1 MIKTDKDFFVAYQ
14 PISLNITKAKDD
26 KVFIEGIISSEKTDA
41 SGEIIKQDGLDFSY
55 LMSSG
60 YLNYEHRSG
69 VENILGEALK
79 IMPTEKDGVKATAM
93 KGMLYKKKKIVKDI
107 LETINAMK
115 DAGSN
120 RKLGFS
126 VEGRVEARDPRNP
139 SIITKAK
146 VLNVSVTANP
156 CNTDADFEI
165 VKKNIL
171 IKEEEMKKEYD
182 DLGMSYRQSKMLED
196 YSMKLCA
203 LLGSLPQDADLPEW
217 VQAKI
222 TKALDYLQAS
232 YHYLCV
238 EMQEMEMGYDYKR
251 KEKYYDM
258 DKAPIKYED
267 KSPEAVAA
275 KLLEVHP
282 ELMDEK
288 VMEAI
293 HQMMM
298 DKKLPE
304 MEDELKPEHKRELS
318 GDIEHDIAPHEG
330 AQAIEDVRIE
340 MDKNEEIRV
349 ESLEDEVSSEDYD
362 DAKVRDLV
370 QEILSKYP
378 EIKDE
383 KIMALVHQLMD
394 K

>member
-115 DAGSN
+115 DAGSS

-165 VKKNIL
+165 VKKNI
-171 IKEEEMKKEYD
+171 ISKEEEMKKEYE
-182 DLGMSYRQSKMLED
+182 DLSMSYKQSKMLED

-217 VQAKI
+217 VQSKI

-232 YHYLCV
+232 YHYLDV
-238 EMQEMEMGYDYKR
+238 EMKEMEMGYHS
-251 KEKYYDM
+251 KEEKGYHSE
-258 DKAPIKYED
+258 ED
-267 KSPEAVAA
+267 K
-275 KLLEVHP
+275 
-282 ELMDEK
+282 D
-288 VMEAI
+288 
-293 HQMMM
+293 M

-304 MEDELKPEHKRELS
+304 LEDELKPEHRRELT
-318 GDIEHDIAPHEG
+318 GDIEHDIAPFEG

-349 ESLEDEVSSEDYD
+349 ESLEGEVSSEDYD
-362 DAKVRDLV
+362 DDKVRELV
-370 QEILSKYP
+370 QEILDKYP

-383 KIMALVHQLMD
+383 KIMALVHQMMD